1 MLLSVLDWAIIGFF
15 ILLTLF
21 IGIYLSKRASRSIT
35 DFFLG
40 GRQFPWYIAGIS
52 MVATTFAADTPLAVT
67 ELVAQNGISKN
78 WVWWNAL
85 IGGMLTTFFFARLWR
100 RANILTEVEFISIRY
115 AGKAAHYLRLFKSV
129 YLGLIMNV
137 AVIAWVNLAF
147 ISILTIFFDIP
158 KEQAIIWVF
167 GVCILIGLYSTLSGL
182 WGVAIN
188 DVIQFFVAMTGS
200 IALAIFVISSE
211 KVGGIEGLKAALP
224 PSSFDF
230 LPSIGDNV
238 EGVMSIG
245 LASFLAFIGFQWWTS
260 WYPGQEPGGGGYI
273 AQRMMSA
280 KTEKDSLLATMFF
293 QFAHFC
299 LRPWPWILVALAAM
313 ALYPELTD
321 KKLGYVMAMRD
332 FLPNGWRGLMLAAF
346 GAAYMSTISTQL
358 NWGAGYLTNDLYVP
372 LTANE
377 NRVALST
384 TGKSQDQEAARQKR
398 LVAISRL
405 MTVALVIIGCVVTM
419 FIETISGVWA
429 FIMECGAGLG
439 LVLILRWYWWR
450 INAWSEIAATIAPF
464 VAYAFCKL
472 VLAQFYPVF
481 GLSLL
486 ENPTTFFVT
495 IGFTTIVWITVTFM
509 TDPEPNEHLKAFF
522 ERVKP
527 AGLWKPVSGQDSPS
541 IAARLGL
548 WASSVGLIYSALFFM
563 GHLILQF
570 YDRMVYSGTS
580 VALFGALFFFA
591 LNRSSKEN
599 EALKEPEA

>member
-1 MLLSVLDWAIIGFF
+1 MSLSILDISIIGFF
-15 ILLTLF
+15 IALTLF
-21 IGIYLSKRASRSIT
+21 IGIYLSKRASKSIT

-100 RANILTEVEFISIRY
+100 RANILTEVEFIAIRY
-115 AGKAAHYLRLFKSV
+115 TGAAARFLRMFKAV

-137 AVIAWVNLAF
+137 AIIAWVNLAF
-147 ISILTIFFDIP
+147 VAILEVFFGIP
-158 KEQAIIWVF
+158 KTEAVMWTF
-167 GVCILIGLYSTLSGL
+167 GICTLIGLYATLSGL

-200 IALAIFVISSE
+200 IALAIFVINSDE
-211 KVGGIEGLKAALP
+211 VGGIEGLKESIPA
-224 PSSFDF
+224 SSFDF
-230 LPSIGDNV
+230 FPTIGENV
-238 EGVMSIG
+238 GGVMSIG
-245 LASFLAFIGFQWWTS
+245 LASFLAFIGFQWWAS
-260 WYPGQEPGGGGYI
+260 WYPGQEPGGGGYV

-280 KTEKDSLLATMFF
+280 KTERDSLFATMFF

-313 ALYPELTD
+313 ALYPELSSDD

-358 NWGAGYLTNDLYVP
+358 NWGAGYLTNDLYLP
-372 LTANE
+372 LNKTVE
-377 NRVALST
+377 NN
-384 TGKSQDQEAARQKR
+384 QPR
-398 LVAISRL
+398 LVMISRI
-405 MTVALVIIGCVVTM
+405 MTVALVLVGCTVTL
-419 FIETISGVWA
+419 FIETISDVWA
-429 FIMECGAGLG
+429 FVFECGAGVG

-450 INAWSEIAATIAPF
+450 INAWSEIAATAAPF
-464 VAYAFCKL
+464 VAYGFCKL
-472 VLAQFYPVF
+472 VLVHYFPVF

-495 IGFTTIVWITVTFM
+495 IGFTTVTWLVVTFI
-509 TDPEPNEHLKAFF
+509 TPAEPHEHLASFY

-527 AGLWKPVSGQDSPS
+527 KGAWKAISGKNSQSLLPQFALW
-541 IAARLGL
+541 I
-548 WASSVGLIYSALFFM
+548 SSVGLIYSALFFT
-563 GHLILQF
+563 GHLVLQF
-570 YDRMVYSGTS
+570 YDRMLYSGIS
-580 VALFGALFFFA
+580 LLIFAVLFVVSLKYSE
-591 LNRSSKEN
+591 RKE
-599 EALKEPEA
+599 EAISDQ